1 MSEYL
6 SKASTAFGD
15 QHLLFSGPLVEVAL
29 AVKNELEKGSLRTF
43 LVFDDMTGSVIDLD
57 LRGSDADVV
66 ERLSCPPQQFTGR
79 YATRRDKS
87 AETVEDDS
95 AESKGR
101 GRPKLGVVAR
111 EVTLLPSQWDWLT
124 TRPGS
129 ASAILRRLVD
139 EAMHSEGAREQKR
152 AAHEAAYQFMQAIAG
167 DLPGYE
173 EGIRALFADNRT
185 KLEQCIAA
193 WPVDI
198 KTHALRLAFGLSD
211 QPTKRATKAG

>member
-6 SKASTAFGD
+6 SKPSTAFGD
-15 QHLLFSGPLVEVAL
+15 QQLLLSGPLVEVAL
-29 AVKNELEKGSLRTF
+29 AIKNELENGSTKTF
-43 LVFDDMTGSVIDLD
+43 LVFDDVTGSVIDLD
-57 LRGSDADVV
+57 LRGSDADII
-66 ERLSCPPQQFTGR
+66 ERLSQPSQPFTGR
-79 YATRRDKS
+79 YASRQNKS
-87 AETVEDDS
+87 PEPVEDDT

-111 EVTLLPSQWDWLT
+111 EVTLLPRQWDWLA

-129 ASAILRRLVD
+129 ASAVIRRLVD
-139 EAMHSEGAREQKR
+139 EAMHSEGSREQRR
-152 AAHEAAYQFMQAIAG
+152 AAHEAVYQFMQAIAG

-173 EGIRALFADNRT
+173 EGIRALFADDRT

-198 KTHALRLAFGLSD
+198 KAHVLRLAFGSSD
-211 QPTKRATKAG
+211 QLATKTTL